1 MAKELNIE
9 KLVDFSEET
18 IAEYATTADT
28 YNKYH
33 CIIPARDGD
42 YDIAASLENTLHRI
56 LDAGGTGEDIHRI
69 MGAEIPLPDED
80 TEDYISIDRGYFIC
94 GQMIL
99 FRALTDIN
107 DYKRYIMNWCAK
119 HDIFLEELCSYAEL
133 DDPQGCYF
141 RIFEYAAEVKKEK
154 PDTFLEFE
162 EKFKPG
168 RKKELRVE
176 TKLGSIRASIIPD
189 KEYPGIELSFEDG
202 NGEPGAIMEY
212 SPTTDSINLRIYS
225 KNEPD
230 GDPIDI
236 YAMS

>member
-9 KLVDFSEET
+9 ELVDFSEET
-18 IAEYATTADT
+18 IAEYATTVDS

-33 CIIPARDGD
+33 CIIPAWYAD
-42 YDIAASLENTLHRI
+42 YDIAASLEDTLHRI
-56 LDAGGTGEDIHRI
+56 LDAGGTEEDVHRI

-80 TEDYISIDRGYFIC
+80 TEDYISIDLGYCIC

-99 FRALTDIN
+99 FRALTDVR
-107 DYKRYIMNWCAK
+107 DYKKYIMNWFAER
-119 HDIFLEELCSYAEL
+119 DIFIENLYSLAEL
-133 DDPQGCYF
+133 VEPQGCYF
-141 RIFEYAAEVKKEK
+141 RITEYAGEVKEEK

-168 RKKELRVE
+168 RKKMLRVE
-176 TKLGSIRASIIPD
+176 TKLGPIRASIIPD
-189 KEYPGIELSFEDG
+189 NEYPGIELSFEGG
-202 NGEPGAIMEY
+202 NGEPGATMEY
-212 SPTTDSINLRIYS
+212 SPVSDSINLRVYS
-225 KNEPD
+225 KNDPD